1 MMGFSSLDFFEF
13 ENIWETL
20 IRIAI
25 VVVVLI
31 ALIVIVKLISGKLR
45 RYVSKKISDDKVDI
59 KKRTYTV
66 NSVIS
71 NAIIVAS
78 VVTAL
83 LIIAGELNIQITP
96 ILASAGVLGIVI
108 GFGAQSLIKDII
120 NGLFI
125 LFEQQYQIDDIITVG
140 EVSGIVEKISLRT
153 TVLRDIEGI
162 VHYIPNGEIK
172 TVGNRTQG
180 WARAVIEVGVH
191 YSENIDKVIL
201 TLEEVFDDL
210 LKDKKYKKCILERPT
225 ILGNGGVDDL
235 ADSAVMFKI
244 ICKVI
249 PPNQWDIARQ
259 LRKRIKNKFDEKGI
273 EIPFPCN
280 NIYMRN

>member
-1 MMGFSSLDFFEF
+1 MKLSDLNFFEF

-20 IRIAI
+20 IRIA
-25 VVVVLI
+25 VVLVI
-31 ALIVIVKLISGKLR
+31 LAIIIVIVKIISKRLR
-45 RYVSKKISDDKVDI
+45 KYAANKIPDNKIDI
-59 KKRTYTV
+59 RKRTYTI
-66 NSVIS
+66 NSVVS
-71 NAIIVAS
+71 NAVVVAS
-78 VVTAL
+78 VSIAL

-125 LFEQQYQIDDIITVG
+125 LFEQQYQVDDIVTIG
-140 EVSGIVEKISLRT
+140 DSSGVVERVSLRT
-153 TVLRDIEGI
+153 TVLRDLEGV

-172 TVGNRTQG
+172 AVGNRTQG
-180 WARAVIEVGVH
+180 WARALIEVGVH
-191 YSENIDKVIL
+191 YSENIDKVVVV
-201 TLEEVFDDL
+201 LEEVFDEL
-210 LKDKKYKKCILERPT
+210 LKDKKYRKFIIERPT

-244 ICKVI
+244 ICKVV

-259 LRKRIKNKFDEKGI
+259 LRKRIKDKFDEKGI